1 MTRRG
6 SRTGVV
12 LSALAAVAACGL
24 FAAGAEHPDIIPQAF
39 AQQQF
44 KLEPVF
50 YSQIYGQTNQNS
62 DEFILYKRSSD
73 VLFHT
78 IGGTNYLL
86 QTGQQHGHLVIL
98 NVANPASPSVVSS
111 VFDQQATKAIAGSIR
126 APLMAGAVGVEVV
139 TINGRLYAAVIGAF
153 NNDALQMLD
162 ITDPANVAV
171 SGNSGQRL
179 HNNQPWSEVSGV
191 DIIQFDNKVYA
202 VVTDR
207 YRDSLTMIDITD
219 PSSPSIV
226 GGVLNGQRGAN
237 LNNVRDVSTL
247 IINNVPYAVTVSS
260 SGPPRLQVV
269 NLTNAASPS
278 GVANYNAGTLV
289 GVDTAFIGGKPYAV
303 TSDWGTGRVDIIDL
317 TNPASPTRVGTMTS
331 STNNIQVVDIFT
343 AGSTTYVAVG
353 GENGIQVIDITN
365 PANPAPVAS
374 RDKGWPLPLEHVI
387 GIDGTVVGGVPYI
400 ATAATLATP
409 EGTSIFRMVPAV
421 GPTITSPSGQNGDT
435 VAANQLRFSV
445 SFDRPVTGFDASD
458 IQVSG
463 SARTTPL
470 PGADTKVSSF
480 SGSGSGPYTFV
491 IYPETAGSV
500 TVTIPEDAP
509 GVTPQNSAASFTLI
523 VRQATPGPGE
533 IVDNW
538 SSTLTVHDLG
548 NSRFGCDDSNSD
560 ASKRCDAALT
570 RDEIHILRPPGFLY
584 APDIDHLYLDKSN
597 NSTHFSI
604 TTYSFSEL
612 VDYHFRVGTTH
623 FNFGPFI
630 EFGRHSWSDVRT
642 MAYWDQGTRVSLELI
657 EKSSPAPATGTP
669 PKLSFFSVSPT
680 TMTEGAPGSGFAVRI
695 NLAQPAP
702 TGGVDVCITTEPRGH
717 NDPTGRTDDTGGSDT
732 FAKNQVDYIMSFT
745 TITVPAGQRTATD
758 YITII
763 EDDIVER
770 DEIFNVVA
778 CSIPEEAFPASGADL
793 YQVGSVKV
801 TIRDND

>member
-12 LSALAAVAACGL
+12 LSVLVAVAACGL
-24 FAAGAEHPDIIPQAF
+24 FAAGAEHPDIVPQAF

-98 NVANPASPSVVSS
+98 NVANLASPSVVSS

-126 APLMAGAVGVEVV
+126 APLMAGAVNVEVV

-153 NNDALQMLD
+153 NNDGLQMLD

-179 HNNQPWSEVSGV
+179 HNNQPWSEASGL

-219 PSSPSIV
+219 PSSPDIV
-226 GGVLNGQRGAN
+226 GGVVHNQRGAN
-237 LNNVRDVSTL
+237 LNGARDVST
-247 IINNVPYAVTVSS
+247 ITINNTPYAVTVTSS
-260 SGPPRLQVV
+260 SPVRLQIID
-269 NLTNAASPS
+269 LSNATHPVGIASL
-278 GVANYNAGTLV
+278 NQGTLV
-289 GVDTAFIGGKPYAV
+289 KVDTAFIGGTPYAV
-303 TSDWGTGRVDIIDL
+303 TSDWGTGRVDLVDL
-317 TNPASPTRVGTMTS
+317 TNPASPFLFSNIIS
-331 STNNIQVVDIFT
+331 STNNIQAIDIFT

-400 ATAATLATP
+400 ATASTLATP
-409 EGTSIFRMVPAV
+409 EGTSIFRMAPAV
-421 GPTITSPSGQNGDT
+421 GPTITSPFGQDGDT

-463 SARTTPL
+463 SAGMSATPL
-470 PGADTKVSSF
+470 PGTDSKVASF

-509 GVTPQNSAASFTLI
+509 GVTPQNAAASFTLN

-533 IVDNW
+533 VLGSW
-538 SSTLTVHDLG
+538 TSTLTVHDLG

-560 ASKRCDAALT
+560 ATKRCDTALT

-597 NSTHFSI
+597 NSTYFSI
-604 TTYSFSEL
+604 TTYGFTEL
-612 VDYHFRVGTTH
+612 VDYHFRVGTSH
-623 FNFGPFI
+623 FNFGPVI
-630 EFGRHSWSDVRT
+630 EFGRHTWSEVGHILLHT
-642 MAYWDQGTRVSLELI
+642 NWEQGDSVSLELI
-657 EKSSPAPATGTP
+657 EKSSTAPATGTP

-680 TMTEGAPGSGFAVRI
+680 TVTEGGSATIRI
-695 NLAQPAP
+695 NLAQTPSSAV
-702 TGGVDVCITTEPRGH
+702 TVCITSEPRGFDDNPNFAIH
-717 NDPTGRTDDTGGSDT
+717 TTDYDLP
-732 FAKNQVDYIMSFT
+732 T
-745 TITVPAGQRTATD
+745 TITVPAGQRTASATL
-758 YITII
+758 TTV
-763 EDDIVER
+763 DDAISEKN
-770 DEIFNVVA
+770 EILNVVA

-793 YQVGSVKV
+793 YQVGSVAV